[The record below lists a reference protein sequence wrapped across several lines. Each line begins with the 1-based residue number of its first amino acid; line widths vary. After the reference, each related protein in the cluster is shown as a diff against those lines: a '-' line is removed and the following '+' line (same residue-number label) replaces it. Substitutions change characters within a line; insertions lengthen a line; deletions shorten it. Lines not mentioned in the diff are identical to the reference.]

1 MFIKDDPGF
10 KTWDG
15 GVGRAEN
22 QFKDY
27 SLVQK
32 PTLIEACIKGS
43 VIPEDREFDPERT
56 SWRRQYLPKVEG

>member
-1 MFIKDDPGF
+1 M
-10 KTWDG
+10 
-15 GVGRAEN
+15 GRAEN

-56 SWRRQYLPKVEG
+56 S